1 MIAFKCSG
9 IEKFFTLVLET
20 EGKKDSNSN
29 EIHEKEEN
37 VRKLACFWLTLDCV
51 TCHENLKRQML
62 NEKNKM
68 QISKADFLPRLLKP
82 VEQTFTIYG
91 HGSGLQL

>member
-9 IEKFFTLVLET
+9 IESLCTLVLET

-37 VRKLACFWLTLDCV
+37 VWKLACF
-51 TCHENLKRQML
+51 
-62 NEKNKM
+62 
-68 QISKADFLPRLLKP
+68 
-82 VEQTFTIYG
+82 
-91 HGSGLQL
+91 

>member
-9 IEKFFTLVLET
+9 IESLCTLVLET

-37 VRKLACFWLTLDCV
+37 VWKLACLID
-51 TCHENLKRQML
+51 
-62 NEKNKM
+62 
-68 QISKADFLPRLLKP
+68 PRLRDMSRKSIEADVKRKFDMISL
-82 VEQTFTIYG
+82 
-91 HGSGLQL
+91 

>member
-9 IEKFFTLVLET
+9 IESLCTLVLET

-37 VRKLACFWLTLDCV
+37 VRKLVFLTDPGLRDMSRISIEADAKRKFDMLEGIIQRLEEPV
-51 TCHENLKRQML
+51 TC
-62 NEKNKM
+62 
-68 QISKADFLPRLLKP
+68 
-82 VEQTFTIYG
+82 G
-91 HGSGLQL
+91 HCGCRVTVRRK

>member
-9 IEKFFTLVLET
+9 IESLCTLVLET

-37 VRKLACFWLTLDCV
+37 VRKLECFWLTRDCV
-51 TCHENLKRQML
+51 TCHENL
-62 NEKNKM
+62 
-68 QISKADFLPRLLKP
+68 
-82 VEQTFTIYG
+82 
-91 HGSGLQL
+91 